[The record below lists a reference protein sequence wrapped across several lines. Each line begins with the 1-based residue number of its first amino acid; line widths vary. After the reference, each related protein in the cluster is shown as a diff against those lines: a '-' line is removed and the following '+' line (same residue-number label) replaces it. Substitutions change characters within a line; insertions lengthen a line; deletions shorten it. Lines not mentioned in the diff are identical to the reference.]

1 MVFYLWIAAYGLV
14 YTLACVLPQQ
24 VRLWAVP
31 AGMVGYA
38 AILVGWLCRSGQA
51 RALGLCPPPGKLGRG
66 LWLALPMLLLP
77 LCNLLLAGS
86 FRPELPTVVLML
98 GVCTVEEIFFRGFL
112 LRRLLRFGAIAAI
125 LLSGG
130 IFALFHLA
138 NPSEALPAPGAQ
150 LACAFAVGI
159 CYGAVTLRLGSLVP
173 CLLSHFLTNITAVPV
188 TAEAVP
194 WLWLCTAAYAC
205 VDVLL
210 LKKVMVITHKEDRFL

>member
-1 MVFYLWIAAYGLV
+1 MVFFWIAAYGLV
-14 YTLACVLPQQ
+14 YTLACALPQQ

-31 AGMVGYA
+31 LGIVGYA
-38 AILVGWLCRSGQA
+38 AILIGWIFRSGQA
-51 RALGLCPPPGKLGRG
+51 RALGLCAPPGKPGRG
-66 LWLALPMLLLP
+66 LWLVLPMLLLP

-86 FRPELPTVVLML
+86 FHPEPSTLVLML
-98 GVCTVEEIFFRGFL
+98 GVCTVEEVFFRGFL

-138 NPSEALPAPGAQ
+138 SPAEALTDPSAQ

-159 CYGAVTLRLGSLVP
+159 CYGAAALRLGSLIP
-173 CLLSHFLTNITAVPV
+173 CILSHFLTNITAAPL

-194 WLWLCTAAYAC
+194 WLWLCTAVYLC
-205 VDVLL
+205 IDVFLC
-210 LKKVMVITHKEDRFL
+210 KRVMVITHKEDSDL